1 MAMKLV
7 GDEGIPNC
15 DEGYPQIPTH
25 SILMGYGSR
34 YGIIALIIF
43 TILFFKII
51 EFAFKAFNPKS
62 IYLPILAYSL
72 IFSIQAILFAPPAI
86 LKNSA
91 ALYWAL
97 ILAIFYIKKYN
108 NKKNDKSKTAYCNRN
123 LQIEHQ

>member
-1 MAMKLV
+1 
-7 GDEGIPNC
+7 
-15 DEGYPQIPTH
+15 
-25 SILMGYGSR
+25 MGYGSR

-51 EFAFKAFNPKS
+51 EFAFKAFSPKS